1 MYYKNVS
8 AMFDN
13 IKIMAK
19 IFLQP
24 GRAAFCPCLC
34 GRASAVVFKTDEV
47 APADKLAF
55 SGRQTCILSEFLHA
69 ETLVS
74 RC

>member
-1 MYYKNVS
+1 
-8 AMFDN
+8 MFDN

-19 IFLQP
+19 ISLQP
-24 GRAAFCPCLC
+24 GHEAFCPCLC
-34 GRASAVVFKTDEV
+34 GRACAVVFKTDEV
-47 APADKLAF
+47 APAGKA
-55 SGRQTCILSEFLHA
+55 TILSEFLHA

>member
-1 MYYKNVS
+1 
-8 AMFDN
+8 MFDN

-55 SGRQTCILSEFLHA
+55 SASFYMLKPWFQGA

-74 RC
+74 IR

>member
-34 GRASAVVFKTDEV
+34 GRASAVVFKTV

-55 SGRQTCILSEFLHA
+55 SASFYMLKPWFQGA

-74 RC
+74 IR

>member
-1 MYYKNVS
+1 MYYKNIS

-55 SGRQTCILSEFLHA
+55 SASFYMLKPWFQGA

-74 RC
+74 IR

>member
-1 MYYKNVS
+1 
-8 AMFDN
+8 MFDN

-19 IFLQP
+19 ISLQP

-55 SGRQTCILSEFLHA
+55 SASFYMLKPWFQGA

-74 RC
+74 IR

>member
-55 SGRQTCILSEFLHA
+55 SASFYMLKPWFQGA

-74 RC
+74 IH

>member
-1 MYYKNVS
+1 
-8 AMFDN
+8 MFDN

-47 APADKLAF
+47 APADKPAF
-55 SGRQTCILSEFLHA
+55 SASFYMLKPWFQGA

-74 RC
+74 IR

>member
-1 MYYKNVS
+1 
-8 AMFDN
+8 MFDN

-24 GRAAFCPCLC
+24 GLAAFCPCLC

-47 APADKLAF
+47 APADKPAF
-55 SGRQTCILSEFLHA
+55 SASFYILITCFLGA
-69 ETLVS
+69 VTLVS
-74 RC
+74 IRLNNRLS

>member
-1 MYYKNVS
+1 
-8 AMFDN
+8 MFDN

-19 IFLQP
+19 ISLQP

-47 APADKLAF
+47 APADKPAF
-55 SGRQTCILSEFLHA
+55 SASFYMLKPWFQGA

-74 RC
+74 IR

>member
-55 SGRQTCILSEFLHA
+55 SASFYMLKPWFQDA

-74 RC
+74 IR

>member
-47 APADKLAF
+47 APADKPAF
-55 SGRQTCILSEFLHA
+55 SASFYMLKPWFQGA

-74 RC
+74 IR

>member
-55 SGRQTCILSEFLHA
+55 SASFYMLKPWFQGA

-74 RC
+74 IR

>member
-55 SGRQTCILSEFLHA
+55 LSEFLHA